1 MNIVI
6 AAGGTGGHLYP
17 AVALAKEFQQ
27 QDPKTV
33 ITFVGAGRHLEESI
47 LKHEG
52 FVMAHINVKGI
63 VGRGVW
69 GTLQAMFLLPQA
81 IWKALRL
88 LKSKGTDLVVGTG
101 GYFSPPV
108 VLAAWIL
115 GISRVILEPNAMP
128 GLANRVVGPLA
139 NRIFLAFEQAN
150 TYFNPSKVR
159 IVGTPL
165 RQEFSQTESSSPSVR
180 LQTLLVFGGSQG
192 ARAINTAMA
201 EALQHSQALR
211 QDTHIIH
218 QTGFE
223 DHGRIR
229 NLYKKIGV
237 DAEVVPFLYDM
248 PQVLRAADLVI
259 ARSGAG
265 TLAELAVCGKPAI
278 LIPFPFATHGHQE
291 KNARAAEAEGAALVI
306 LQTELTG
313 KRLAQEIEWFMN
325 HPDSLESMAERSF
338 GRRITNA
345 TARMVEE
352 CQLLM
357 ATR

>member
-27 QDPKTV
+27 QDPESM

-47 LKHEG
+47 LTHEG
-52 FVMAHINVKGI
+52 FALARINVKGI
-63 VGRGVW
+63 VGQGIW
-69 GTLQAMFLLPQA
+69 GTLRALFLLPHA

-88 LKSKGTDLVVGTG
+88 LKEKGTDLVVGTG

-108 VLAAWIL
+108 VLAAWLL
-115 GISRVILEPNAMP
+115 GVYRVILEPNAMP
-128 GLANRVVGPLA
+128 GLANRVLGPLA
-139 NRIFLAFEQAN
+139 NRIFLAFEQAK

-165 RQEFSQTESSSPSVR
+165 RQEFSHAGSFSASGK
-180 LQTLLVFGGSQG
+180 LKTLLVFGGSQG
-192 ARAINTAMA
+192 ARAINTAMG
-201 EALQHSQALR
+201 EALQNSRILR
-211 QDTHIIH
+211 QDLHIIH
-218 QTGFE
+218 QTGFD
-223 DHGRIR
+223 DHARMQT
-229 NLYKKIGV
+229 LYEEVGV

-278 LIPFPFATHGHQE
+278 LIPFPHATHGHQE
-291 KNARAAEAEGAALVI
+291 KNARAAEAEGAAIVI
-306 LQTELTG
+306 LQSELTG
-313 KRLAQEIEWFMN
+313 GRLVQDIEGFLN
-325 HPDSLESMAERSF
+325 HPEHLKAMAERSF
-338 GRRITNA
+338 ARRITDA

-352 CQLLM
+352 CQHLL
-357 ATR
+357 ANR